1 MVPAR
6 SVSDLVHESPL
17 RAPSSWKHGQNTDKT
32 IKGFGTLIPKP
43 LICWL
48 RGLDLNQRPLG
59 YEPTRG
65 PDCNRLLPMKAPE
78 TRASP
83 SLPLGS
89 DRRLLEGVPAQFP
102 HNRGS
107 LVSSRRATIREAG
120 LKLSAHL
127 DFISV
132 GNIKGHSRKFAPC
145 PRRRRRATP
154 HRRSS
159 DHRASFRLPG
169 RQWKLDAE
177 FGSPLPL

>member
-17 RAPSSWKHGQNTDKT
+17 RAPSSWNHGQNTDKT

-59 YEPTRG
+59 YEPTPG
-65 PDCNRLLPMKAPE
+65 PDCNRLRPIKAAE

-120 LKLSAHL
+120 LKLSAIL
-127 DFISV
+127 TR
-132 GNIKGHSRKFAPC
+132 SRSCIWKSAGS
-145 PRRRRRATP
+145 
-154 HRRSS
+154 RS
-159 DHRASFRLPG
+159 RLPM
-169 RQWKLDAE
+169 RT
-177 FGSPLPL
+177 